1 MEQVSDDE
9 LKKVIADF
17 LDMGHVENIV
27 AMFRREPLYY
37 DWIGEILDDDRFNV
51 RLGVSVLLEELKLL
65 QPDRLAL
72 AIPSLAL
79 VLKNDSS
86 LLRGEAIGL
95 LGVIGTDEAMDLV
108 QGLRGDPSP
117 QVREMVEMVLE
128 ECR

>member
-1 MEQVSDDE
+1 
-9 LKKVIADF
+9 
-17 LDMGHVENIV
+17 
-27 AMFRREPLYY
+27 
-37 DWIGEILDDDRFNV
+37 V
-51 RLGVSVLLEELKLL
+51 RLGVSVLFEELKLL

-72 AIPSLAL
+72 ATPSLAL

-95 LGVIGTDEAMDLV
+95 LGVIGTDEAMKLV
-108 QGLRGDPSP
+108 QGMRGDPSP